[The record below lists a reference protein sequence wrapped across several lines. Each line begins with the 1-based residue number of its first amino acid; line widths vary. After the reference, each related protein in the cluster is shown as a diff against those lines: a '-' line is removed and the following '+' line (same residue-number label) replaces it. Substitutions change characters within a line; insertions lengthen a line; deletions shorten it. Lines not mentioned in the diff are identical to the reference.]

1 MIGIYPTVTATLVD
15 IDTTSKRIHK
25 HTHTH
30 THTHTKMFKVLV
42 SGEKINTNNKL
53 LKEN

>member
-30 THTHTKMFKVLV
+30 THTQMFKVLV
-42 SGEKINTNNKL
+42 SGEKINRNNKL